1 MTTTAAI
8 SRIVLPEKISAI
20 FKGPT
25 IIVPKS
31 RRHMLD
37 LVFTDPESE
46 SQDVSYSVPGNG
58 DVVEAQLVRCKNG
71 VSVNY
76 PDVYMR
82 RRDPECMVVADEG
95 DTDKIRFRDRY
106 GEDFQP
112 LRDKTLEWLGEQ
124 ESLIVLPFMSGGRSD
139 LGYPSLLV
147 APANAAFFV
156 TALADLQGFIPEDEL
171 PEGFT
176 PKAIIYVA
184 PPFRHTH
191 FAGKQVVVH
200 NRLPELHEIYSYNL
214 YPGPSAK
221 KGVYSFLLNIGESEG
236 WVTLHSSSVK
246 VITPYENEF
255 VIMHEGASGGGKS
268 EMIQQLHRLPDGKI
282 LLGENLVSGEIIKM
296 DLSDTSELH
305 PVTDDMAL
313 CHTSLQSGN
322 SKLVITDAEAGWF
335 LRVDHMTHYGTE
347 PELERLTI
355 HPPEPLIF
363 LNLDARE
370 GSTCLIWEHTMD
382 APGKPCPNPRV
393 VMPRRFVPGT
403 VNDPIEIDV
412 RSFGVRTP
420 PTTKEDPNYGIIG
433 IFHTLPRALAWLWRL
448 VAPRGYANPSIVGGD
463 KLVSEGVGSYWP
475 FATGKAVTQ
484 ANLLLEQILATPHTR
499 YELIPNQHIGAYK
512 VGFMPQWIA
521 REYLARRG
529 SSTFKPEQI
538 IPARCTLLGYTPRD
552 IKMDGKYISR
562 GFLRVNEQQEVGEE
576 GYDRGAQILV
586 NFFKQELQKFLSKEL
601 HPIGRKIIEICMDDG
616 NIESYH
622 EVVREATGR
631 HETV

>member
-1 MTTTAAI
+1 MSKI
-8 SRIVLPEKISAI
+8 ILPSEISAI
-20 FKGPT
+20 FARPRVV
-25 IIVPKS
+25 IPKS
-31 RRHMLD
+31 REHMLD
-37 LVFTDPESE
+37 LVFDHGDGDTM
-46 SQDVSYSVPGNG
+46 DVSYAVPGNG
-58 DVVEAQLVRCKNG
+58 EVVEAQLVRCKNG

-82 RRDPECMVVADEG
+82 RRDPECMVVADDG
-95 DTDKIRFRDRY
+95 DTDKIRYRDRY
-106 GEDFQP
+106 GEDFGP
-112 LRDKTLEWLGEQ
+112 LRNDTLAWLGDQ
-124 ESLIVLPFMSGGRSD
+124 DSLIVLPFMAGGRND
-139 LGYPSLLV
+139 FGYPSLLV
-147 APANAAFFV
+147 APANAGFFV
-156 TALADLQGFIPEDEL
+156 TALADLQSFIPEDEV
-171 PEGFT
+171 PENFV

-191 FAGKQVVVH
+191 FSGKQVVVH

-282 LLGENLVSGEIIKM
+282 LLGENLVTGEIVKM

-313 CHTSLQSGN
+313 CHTRLQAGN
-322 SKLVITDAEAGWF
+322 PKLVIMDAESGWF
-335 LRVDHMTHYGTE
+335 LRVDHLTHYGTE
-347 PELERLTI
+347 PGLEKLTV

-370 GSTCLIWEHTMD
+370 GATCLVWEHTMD
-382 APGKPCPNPRV
+382 SPGKPCPNPRV
-393 VMPRRFVPGT
+393 VMPRRFVPDT
-403 VNDPIEIDV
+403 INEPIEVDV

-420 PTTKEDPNYGIIG
+420 PTTKENPNYGIIG
-433 IFHTLPRALAWLWRL
+433 IFHILPRALAWLWRL
-448 VAPRGYANPSIVGGD
+448 VAPRGYANPSIIGGD
-463 KLVSEGVGSYWP
+463 KLASEGVGSYWP

-484 ANLLLEQILATPHTR
+484 ANLLLEQILSTPDTR

-529 SSTFKPEQI
+529 SSHFKSDQL

-562 GFLRVNEQQEVGEE
+562 GFLRVNEQQEVGEA
-576 GYDRGAQILV
+576 GYDSGARILI
-586 NFFKQELQKFLSKEL
+586 NFFKQELEKFLTDEL
-601 HPIGRKIIEICMDDG
+601 HPVGRKIIEICMNDG
-616 NIESYH
+616 SLENYH
-622 EVVREATGR
+622 EVIRETTGQN
-631 HETV
+631 ETV

>member
-1 MTTTAAI
+1 MITTPAI
-8 SRIVLPEKISAI
+8 SRIRVPGSIASI
-20 FKGPT
+20 FEGPN
-25 IIVPKS
+25 IIIPNS
-31 RRHMLD
+31 RQELLD
-37 LVFTDPESE
+37 LVFFGTNTGNAE
-46 SQDVSYSVPGNG
+46 VSYEVPGNG
-58 DVVEAQLVRCKNG
+58 NVVEAQLVRCKNG

-95 DTDKIRFRDRY
+95 DTDKIRYRDRY
-106 GEDFQP
+106 GEDFGP
-112 LRDKTLEWLGEQ
+112 LRDETLSWLASQ
-124 ESLIVLPFMSGGRSD
+124 HDLIVLPFMAGGRHD

-147 APANAAFFV
+147 SPANAGFFV
-156 TALADLQGFIPEDEL
+156 TALADLQGFIPEDEI
-171 PEGFT
+171 PQDFT

-200 NRLPELHEIYSYNL
+200 NRLPEVHEIYSYNL

-282 LLGENLVSGEIIKM
+282 LLGENLVTGEIVKM

-313 CHTSLQSGN
+313 CHSKLQQGN

-335 LRVDHMTHYGTE
+335 LRVDHMIHYGTE
-347 PELERLTI
+347 PSLENLTI
-355 HPPEPLIF
+355 HPPEPLVF

-370 GSTCLIWEHTMD
+370 GSTCLIWEHVLD

-393 VMPRRFVPGT
+393 VMPRRFVPDT
-403 VNDPIEIDV
+403 INDPIEVDV

-420 PTTKEDPNYGIIG
+420 PSTKEDPNYGIIG
-433 IFHTLPRALAWLWRL
+433 IFHILPRALAWLWRL
-448 VAPRGYANPSIVGGD
+448 VAPRGYANPSIIGSD

-484 ANLLLEQILATPHTR
+484 ANLLLEQILNTPDTR

-529 SSTFKPEQI
+529 SAHFKSDQL
-538 IPARCTLLGYTPRD
+538 IPARCALLGYTPRD

-562 GFLRVNEQQEVGEE
+562 GFIRVNEQQEVGEV
-576 GYDRGAQILV
+576 GYDKGAQILIE
-586 NFFKQELQKFLSKEL
+586 FFKQELQKFLSDEL
-601 HPIGRKIIEICMDDG
+601 HPIGRKIIDTCMNDG
-616 NIESYH
+616 DIESYH
-622 EVVREATGR
+622 EVIREATGR
-631 HETV
+631 PETV